1 MKQRILV
8 SLAFAVSV
16 APLLAQGLS
25 TPMATVRL
33 TKTEII
39 SERQFREEVSRLEQL
54 LKRPLTE
61 TERKEYLDSIVDSF
75 LLSQH
80 FEREGIKV
88 DSEFSNALSQ
98 LRAQINQQQ
107 GKSISDSEFDN
118 LLANDLLSQGV
129 LSADPRRMLR
139 QQMLVSRWLEQK
151 KQNEI
156 RAIPPVTPQEIL
168 KNYEL
173 LKAQLVQPESAR
185 IALVYY
191 PFQADTQ
198 AERDKGAQTI
208 RAIQDRLAKGESFD
222 SVRLKAADLTYG
234 ASRDLLVP
242 RTPEGIQIMG
252 QFGIGREQFDMIFA
266 LRDGSNTA
274 PFQTQAGWF
283 IARKFETFPQ
293 KQLELSD
300 PVAPGQTL
308 TVQAWLAQQIAGQRQ
323 QEFIAKTFSEL
334 RDQLRKQAEVR
345 ITGRP

>member
-1 MKQRILV
+1 MKQRILAL
-8 SLAFAVSV
+8 LACAALV
-16 APLLAQGLS
+16 APLFAQGLT

-39 SERQFREEVSRLEQL
+39 SERQFRDDVAKVEKIRGRALSAE
-54 LKRPLTE
+54 
-61 TERKEYLDSIVDSF
+61 ERKAFLDDIIDD
-75 LLSQH
+75 LLFAQMC
-80 FEREGIKV
+80 ERDGIRTTDAEV
-88 DSEFSNALSQ
+88 NAMIAQVRSQ
-98 LRAQINQQQ
+98 LGQNVTDAQFEQY
-107 GKSISDSEFDN
+107 
-118 LLANDLLSQGV
+118 LTSQGV
-129 LSADPRRMLR
+129 ALADYRTLIRKQIL
-139 QQMLVSRWLEQK
+139 QQKWLQTAK
-151 KQNEI
+151 ANEI

-168 KNYEL
+168 SNYEL

>member
-1 MKQRILV
+1 MKQRILAL
-8 SLAFAVSV
+8 LACAALV
-16 APLLAQGLS
+16 APLFAQGLT

-39 SERQFREEVSRLEQL
+39 SERQFRDDVAKVEKMRGRALSAE
-54 LKRPLTE
+54 
-61 TERKEYLDSIVDSF
+61 ERKAFLDDMIDD
-75 LLSQH
+75 LLFAQMC
-80 FEREGIKV
+80 ERDGIKTT
-88 DSEFSNALSQ
+88 DSEVNAMIAQVRSQ
-98 LRAQINQQQ
+98 LGQNVTDAQFEQY
-107 GKSISDSEFDN
+107 
-118 LLANDLLSQGV
+118 LTSQGV
-129 LSADPRRMLR
+129 ALADYRTLVRKQIL
-139 QQMLVSRWLEQK
+139 QQKWLQAAK
-151 KQNEI
+151 TNEI

-168 KNYEL
+168 SNYEL

-185 IALVYY
+185 IALVFY

-208 RAIQDRLAKGESFD
+208 RSIQDRLAKGESFD

-234 ASRDLLVP
+234 ASPDHLVP
-242 RTPEGIQIMG
+242 RTPSGIQILARY
-252 QFGIGREQFDMIFA
+252 GIGREQFDMIFA
-266 LRDGSNTA
+266 LRDGTNTA

-283 IARKFETFPQ
+283 IVRKFETFPQ